1 MSAIQQSST
10 GQNEQIMAPN
20 ISQLP
25 HSLIPLGY
33 METEHEGVLGRV
45 SSTTQSRPLRVEGS
59 ITSRPLYLY
68 EGSSISI

>member
-1 MSAIQQSST
+1 
-10 GQNEQIMAPN
+10 MAPS

-33 METEHEGVLGRV
+33 METERGGFPGRV
-45 SSTTQSRPLRVEGS
+45 SSTTQSSPLRVEGCMAGLGTES
-59 ITSRPLYLY
+59 SRPLHLD